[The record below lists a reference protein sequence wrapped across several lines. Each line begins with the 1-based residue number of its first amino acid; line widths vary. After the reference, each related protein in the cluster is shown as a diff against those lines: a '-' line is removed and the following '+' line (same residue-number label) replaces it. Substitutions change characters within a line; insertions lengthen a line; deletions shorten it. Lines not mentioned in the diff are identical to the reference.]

1 MARKTQATFEDSLIR
16 LEEIVKRME
25 SGKLT
30 LDESMALYE
39 EGVKLSALCKSRLNL
54 ARNKVMMLVEE
65 KEGLKEVDFDDS
77 DE

>member
-1 MARKTQATFEDSLIR
+1 MAKKAQAPFEESLSR
-16 LEEIVKRME
+16 LEDIVKLME

-30 LDESMALYE
+30 LDETMVLYE
-39 EGVKLSALCKSRLNL
+39 EGVKLAAVCKTRLSL

-65 KEGLKEVDFDDS
+65 NLNVKEVEFHEA

>member
-1 MARKTQATFEDSLIR
+1 MAKKAQATFEESLVR

-39 EGVKLSALCKSRLNL
+39 EGVKLSALCKGRLNL

-65 KEGLKEVDFDDS
+65 KDGLKEVEFDDS